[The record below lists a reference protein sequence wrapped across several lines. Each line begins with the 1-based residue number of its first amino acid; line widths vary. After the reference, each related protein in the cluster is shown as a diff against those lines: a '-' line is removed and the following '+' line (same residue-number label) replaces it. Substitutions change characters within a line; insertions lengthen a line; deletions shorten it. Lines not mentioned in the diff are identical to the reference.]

1 MTGNVTPDD
10 HPKGLIIYIQ
20 FYFQNSIR
28 HNLSLNKV
36 FVKVARSKHEPG
48 KGGFWKLDL
57 AHLEGTKR
65 ISNRP
70 HKKKKNETK
79 TEAKFDRK
87 VSEEKTAV
95 ANIPQID
102 CVNMEDVGQAVTL
115 HLPEFNLPLPDIEM
129 TNVGANVIVEPV
141 APPLMPEDDLSSLL
155 LSPTDWEDLQLD
167 MLDNYLD
174 SCFK

>member
-1 MTGNVTPDD
+1 M
-10 HPKGLIIYIQ
+10 
-20 FYFQNSIR
+20 
-28 HNLSLNKV
+28 

-70 HKKKKNETK
+70 HKKKKSNPTVEAREVPNE
-79 TEAKFDRK
+79 DGI
-87 VSEEKTAV
+87 AV
-95 ANIPQID
+95 ANIPKTIEIVEAMSTD
-102 CVNMEDVGQAVTL
+102 MDNAVTL
-115 HLPEFNLPLPDIEM
+115 HLPDFNLGSIQSISSIDME
-129 TNVGANVIVEPV
+129 TNIGANVIVEPV
-141 APPLMPEDDLSSLL
+141 APPPLIPEDDLSSLL
-155 LSPTDWEDLQLD
+155 LNPTDWDDLQLD

>member
-1 MTGNVTPDD
+1 M
-10 HPKGLIIYIQ
+10 
-20 FYFQNSIR
+20 
-28 HNLSLNKV
+28 

-70 HKKKKNETK
+70 HKKKKSSARDK
-79 TEAKFDRK
+79 TT
-87 VSEEKTAV
+87 EEKTAV
-95 ANIPQID
+95 ANIPQ
-102 CVNMEDVGQAVTL
+102 VNAVDDISNEINQTVTL
-115 HLPEFNLPLPDIEM
+115 HLPDFNLGSIQSLPDIDLE
-129 TNVGANVIVEPV
+129 TNIGANVIVEPTI
-141 APPLMPEDDLSSLL
+141 PPSVIPEDDLSSLL
-155 LSPTDWEDLQLD
+155 LNPTEWDDLQLD